1 MRPFPVMTADSSS
14 SSPHLPETPVDALT
28 EIIREEVFVDDRTFI
43 ISRPDE
49 SFGLLDHPYAKAAF
63 NKDEYMPYWTD
74 LWPAARMM
82 AKIIARSKWPEGLTA
97 LEIGCGLGL
106 PGVVALSKGLH
117 VIFSDYDA
125 TAVRFAAR
133 NAELNGFTNFRT
145 LQMDWRFP
153 PQNLQVPLVLAADL
167 IYERRN
173 VTPVVQLIK
182 KVLEPEGEALLADQ
196 DRIPARVL
204 TDALTEE
211 KLVYKT
217 EVVRAGEP
225 AGKRVKGTLYR
236 IQHARTGG

>member
-1 MRPFPVMTADSSS
+1 MTADASFPA
-14 SSPHLPETPVDALT
+14 PHLPETPTEALG
-28 EIIREEVFVDDRTFI
+28 EIVREDVFIDDRTFHL
-43 ISRPDE
+43 SRPDE
-49 SFGLLDHPYAKAAF
+49 SFALLKHPFAQAAF
-63 NKDEYMPYWTD
+63 EKDEYMPYWTD

-82 AKIIARSKWPEGLTA
+82 AKVIYRATWPANLTA

-106 PGVVALSKGLH
+106 PGVVALAKGIK

-133 NAELNGFTNFRT
+133 NAELNGFTEYRT

-153 PQNLQVPLVLAADL
+153 PPDLKVPMVIAADL
-167 IYERRN
+167 IYEQRN

-182 KVLEPEGEALLADQ
+182 KVLEPEGTALLADQ
-196 DRIPARVL
+196 DRISARIL

-211 KLVYKT
+211 KLAYKT

-225 AGKRVKGTLYR
+225 GGKRVKGTLYR
-236 IQHARTGG
+236 IRHAEATP